1 MALTLKDPGQGSQE
15 NDNKKAESTYNS
27 PVNPDYIKA
36 DPIVLS
42 KPDLS
47 IESNMRK
54 ESSSDKVIGILK
66 LVIPLL
72 ILIIGGKLIYD
83 KLTSKPKDV
92 TDIVKSD
99 ETAIEK
105 ELGIT
110 LENNDAMVHQIHQYS
125 RGKVTVSGNGDIGV
139 IYIDGKQVGLH
150 INNKKYGMYGVAIG
164 DAMAHAEKDMKFDY
178 NKSTSVL
185 DDALSGKSM
194 TWYYYNTETNEAI
207 ALTENETTARVV
219 AITYFSDFHKVTEN
233 LEGISD

>member
-1 MALTLKDPGQGSQE
+1 M
-15 NDNKKAESTYNS
+15 
-27 PVNPDYIKA
+27 
-36 DPIVLS
+36 
-42 KPDLS
+42 
-47 IESNMRK
+47 
-54 ESSSDKVIGILK
+54 
-66 LVIPLL
+66 
-72 ILIIGGKLIYD
+72 
-83 KLTSKPKDV
+83 
-92 TDIVKSD
+92 
-99 ETAIEK
+99 
-105 ELGIT
+105 
-110 LENNDAMVHQIHQYS
+110 
-125 RGKVTVSGNGDIGV
+125 SGNGDIGV
-139 IYIDGKQVGLH
+139 IYIDGNQVGLH